1 MNQQTD
7 QDWVAWLGL
16 YRKANNAFYWIDDI
30 PLTDQYAAW
39 ASGEPNYF
47 YVNEKC
53 VHIYNVLE
61 KLGEL
66 NDLRCNLD
74 EAQKNVAPVTLC
86 QENHIQGGHHN

>member
-1 MNQQTD
+1 MCGF
-7 QDWVAWLGL
+7 VAQLVEHRTGIAEVTGSNPVEALIFFRLLLSSCLNW
-16 YRKANNAFYWIDDI
+16 KINCDDHSS
-30 PLTDQYAAW
+30 L
-39 ASGEPNYF
+39 SNYF

-74 EAQKNVAPVTLC
+74 EA
-86 QENHIQGGHHN
+86 

>member
-86 QENHIQGGHHN
+86 QENHI